1 MKRIAVLITIV
12 FVLSLLVVPMV
23 MAQAKPTPAKE
34 PAKAPAQAKPVA
46 KPAAP
51 KEPIKLGA
59 IYCFA
64 GPCYMYSESAI
75 NGIRI
80 AADEINAKGGIM
92 GRKLDVIVRD
102 TEMKVDVGAR
112 EVKDLILREKVN
124 FLEGPCSSGVGLAM
138 QVVHSEYKVIRV
150 TTMAN
155 TEGQVVDK
163 FTPYIVQIVPNT
175 YMEAKAATRY
185 LHKKVPTAKKF
196 ATINPDYEFG
206 RREFAAFKEEITKL
220 VPDAEIL
227 YEAWPKP
234 GEKDFT
240 AFITAIMAKKPDAVH
255 SSLFGGDLVAFT
267 KQAAPYEFFKTPFIA
282 LYDLPVL
289 LALGPDAPEGTF
301 GFGRGCFFMDPNPK
315 MLEFV
320 DKYKKVRGAYP
331 DSWAVQAYDGVYLL
345 KAAVEK
351 AKTSE
356 TEAVIKAMEGISID
370 SLRGRFTIR
379 PLDHM
384 GSVPC
389 YQGTIAKDPAYP
401 FKIWKDISRVPGDQV
416 WRSEESVREV
426 WKKTGV
432 VR

>member
-1 MKRIAVLITIV
+1 MRRFAIPMVFIFALSLITA
-12 FVLSLLVVPMV
+12 SLV
-23 MAQAKPTPAKE
+23 MAQAKPAPTKE
-34 PAKAPAQAKPVA
+34 PAKAPA

-75 NGIRI
+75 NGIKI
-80 AADEINAKGGIM
+80 AAEEINAKGGIL
-92 GRKLDVIVRD
+92 GRKLDVTVRD

-163 FTPYIVQIVPNT
+163 FTPYIFQIVPNT

-320 DKYKKVRGAYP
+320 NKYKKVRGAYP

-401 FKIWKDISRVPGDQV
+401 FIIWKDIVRVPGDQV

>member
-1 MKRIAVLITIV
+1 MMKKFAFLTVLV
-12 FVLSLLVVPMV
+12 FILSIFSVSIV
-23 MAQAKPTPAKE
+23 MAQAKPAPAKE
-34 PAKAPAQAKPVA
+34 PAKAPAKAP
-46 KPAAP
+46 AP

-75 NGIRI
+75 HGIRI
-80 AADEINAKGGIM
+80 AADEINAKGGIL
-92 GRKLDVIVRD
+92 GRKLDVTVRD

-138 QVVHSEYKVIRV
+138 QVVHSEYKIIRV

-175 YMEAKAATRY
+175 YMEAIATTRY
-185 LHKKVPTAKKF
+185 LNKKVPTAKKYC
-196 ATINPDYEFG
+196 TIAPDYEFG
-206 RREFAAFKEEITKL
+206 RREEAAFAEEIKRL

-267 KQAAPYEFFKTPFIA
+267 KQAAPYGFFEKTPFVA

-289 LALGPDAPEGTF
+289 SALGPDAPEGTF
-301 GFGRGCFFMDPNPK
+301 AFGRGCFFMDPNPK
-315 MLEFV
+315 MMEFV
-320 DKYKKVRGAYP
+320 EKYKKIRATYP
-331 DSWAVQAYDGVYLL
+331 DSWSVQAYDSVYLL
-345 KAAVEK
+345 KAAIEK
-351 AKTSE
+351 AKTTE
-356 TEAVIKAMEGISID
+356 TEAVIKALEGITLD
-370 SLRGRFTIR
+370 SLRGKFSIR

-384 GSVPC
+384 GSVPS
-389 YQGTIAKDPAYP
+389 Y
-401 FKIWKDISRVPGDQV
+401 
-416 WRSEESVREV
+416 
-426 WKKTGV
+426 
-432 VR
+432 

>member
-1 MKRIAVLITIV
+1 MRRLAMIILLV
-12 FVLSLLVVPMV
+12 FVVSLIIVPMV
-23 MAQAKPTPAKE
+23 MAQAKPAKE
-34 PAKAPAQAKPVA
+34 PAKPAAKPT
-46 KPAAP
+46 AA

-64 GPCYMYSESAI
+64 GPCYMLSESAI

-80 AADEINAKGGIM
+80 AAEEINAKGGIL

-112 EVKDLILREKVN
+112 ETKDLMLREKVN

-138 QVVHSEYKVIRV
+138 QVVHSEQKILRV

-155 TEGQVVDK
+155 TEAQVVDK

-175 YMEAKAATRY
+175 YMEAIAATRY
-185 LHKKVPTAKKF
+185 LVKKVPNAKKF
-196 ATINPDYEFG
+196 CTIAPDYEYG
-206 RREFAAFKEEITKL
+206 RREEAAFAEEIKRL

-267 KQAAPYEFFKTPFIA
+267 KQAAPYGFFEKTPFIA

-289 LALGPDAPEGTF
+289 LALGADAPEGTM

-315 MLEFV
+315 MMQFV
-320 DKYKKVRGAYP
+320 EKYRKARGAYP
-331 DSWAVQAYDGVYLL
+331 DSWAVQAYDGVYLI

-351 AKTSE
+351 AKTVE
-356 TEAVIKAMEGISID
+356 TEAVIKAMEGLALD
-370 SLRGRFTIR
+370 SLRGQFFIR

-389 YQGTIAKDPAYP
+389 YQGVIAKDPNYP
-401 FKIWKDISRVPGDQV
+401 FKTWKDISRIPGEQV
-416 WRSEESVREV
+416 WRSEASVREV